1 MQTVTYSV
9 FWQDK
14 ASRLELFVR
23 LIYGI
28 PFAVIMFVLFRV
40 LGLFTLA
47 LPFIAQALT
56 ILFSRARSKS
66 IADFFHRYYLDYIY
80 QYFAYYS
87 LLTDERPC
95 IVPGDSMRKVKIH
108 YVFKPLALRR
118 ELLMR
123 IPYAIA
129 FHIISAIVGVVA
141 FVALAVQAIVVL
153 FTGRR
158 NRTLWE
164 FSYMYGRFLVTYMY
178 YLGLQTD
185 ERPSLLPH

>member
-9 FWQDK
+9 LWQDK

-28 PFAVIMFVLFRV
+28 PFAVIMSVLFGV
-40 LGLFTLA
+40 FWLFTLA
-47 LPFIAQALT
+47 LPFAAQALT

-66 IADFFHRYYLDYIY
+66 IAGFFHKYYFDYIY
-80 QYFAYYS
+80 QYFAYY
-87 LLTDERPC
+87 LLLSDERPA
-95 IVPGDSMRKVKIH
+95 IVPGDAARKIKV
-108 YVFKPLALRR
+108 YYQFKPLAMRR
-118 ELLMR
+118 ELFVR
-123 IPYAIA
+123 ILYAIA
-129 FHIISAIVGVVA
+129 FHIIGAIVGVVA
-141 FVALAVQAIVVL
+141 MVALMLQAVIVL

-164 FSYMYGRFLVTYMY
+164 FEYMYGRFLITYTY

-185 ERPSLLPH
+185 ERPPLLPH